1 MTVVELAVDDLT
13 ATIDAYRRL
22 LARDDSADEYA
33 TSNATLR
40 FDRSQLGHRVLFD
53 VADASSW
60 QTLLERRGL
69 DAHHRET
76 ATIHVDG
83 LPVGVTE
90 YRKPRPHATLSA
102 GDISGIDHLVF
113 QAAGRDHAVALFG
126 STLGLDFRLDRH
138 VDEGLRQLFF
148 RADDLIVEVLVTPN
162 GLETT
167 GRNLL
172 APPIALWGI
181 AWATTDI
188 EASQT
193 RLASAGFTVS
203 QVRTGRKPD
212 TRVATVRSPAL
223 ATRTL
228 IIEPARSV
236 TAKETS

>member
-138 VDEGLRQLFF
+138 VDEGLRQF
-148 RADDLIVEVLVTPN
+148 VLP
-162 GLETT
+162 
-167 GRNLL
+167 RRR
-172 APPIALWGI
+172 PH
-181 AWATTDI
+181 
-188 EASQT
+188 
-193 RLASAGFTVS
+193 R
-203 QVRTGRKPD
+203 
-212 TRVATVRSPAL
+212 RSPCHPQRSRND
-223 ATRTL
+223 RTQ
-228 IIEPARSV
+228 PAGPADRTVGDRLGDNRYRSI
-236 TAKETS
+236 TDAAG